1 MTASEPTTADL
12 FALVW
17 DDLADVLGSSATASL
32 LRRAAK
38 HAGTREPALS
48 ALVIQRAAF
57 EYEYTVPAAWR
68 EHRGSCDELALL
80 VQALLPLLEQ
90 LTGSIVIRRLQA
102 IPALVRAGLIEREE
116 GRP

>member
-1 MTASEPTTADL
+1 MTGLEPTSADL
-12 FALVW
+12 FALLW

-32 LRRAAK
+32 VRRAAK
-38 HAGTREPALS
+38 HAGTHRHALS

-57 EYEYTVPAAWR
+57 EYEYVVPAAW
-68 EHRGSCDELALL
+68 HAQRGSCDELALL
-80 VQALLPLLEQ
+80 VETLLPLLEQ

-102 IPALVRAGLIEREE
+102 IPALVRAGLIESEE

>member
-1 MTASEPTTADL
+1 MTSPEPTCADL
-12 FALVW
+12 FGLLW

-38 HAGTREPALS
+38 HAGTRRPALG
-48 ALVIQRAAF
+48 ALVIQRATF
-57 EYEYTVPAAWR
+57 EYEYIVPSAWHER
-68 EHRGSCDELALL
+68 RSCDELALL
-80 VQALLPLLEQ
+80 VQTLLPLLEQ

-102 IPALVRAGLIEREE
+102 IPALVRAGLIESEE